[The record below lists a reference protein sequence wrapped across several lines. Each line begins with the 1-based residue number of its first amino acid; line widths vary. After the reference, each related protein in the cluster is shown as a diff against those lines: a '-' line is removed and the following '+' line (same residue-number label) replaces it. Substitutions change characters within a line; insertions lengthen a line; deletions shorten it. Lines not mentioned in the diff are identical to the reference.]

1 MVCAACLAAPL
12 AIMGIGSIYFNTVLG
27 LLLTLFFSA
36 FYIVSVS
43 RKNCKL
49 CNA

>member
-27 LLLTLFFSA
+27 LLLTIFFCT
-36 FYIVSVS
+36 FYIVSID
-43 RKNCKL
+43 CKL